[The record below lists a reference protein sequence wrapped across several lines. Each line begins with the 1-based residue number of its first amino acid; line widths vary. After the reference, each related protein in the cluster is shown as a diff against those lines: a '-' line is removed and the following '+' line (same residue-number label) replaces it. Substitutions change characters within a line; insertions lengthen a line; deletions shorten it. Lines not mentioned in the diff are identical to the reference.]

1 MWRALNLIS
10 GNKSMVTWG
19 QLGFICQTIGFH
31 FEMMEAKGIEGGK
44 KKDQELSNRQ
54 KSHGRVF
61 DNTSGRD
68 SIPKAH
74 KANDPTSHPIH
85 CPERI

>member
-1 MWRALNLIS
+1 
-10 GNKSMVTWG
+10 
-19 QLGFICQTIGFH
+19 
-31 FEMMEAKGIEGGK
+31 MMEAKGIEGGK

-85 CPERI
+85 CPERIQSNPFYWRHAGHRREGGNKGVPCGA